1 MFPKHSRSRAADTGL
16 EMVMTKAANT
26 NKQDLQ
32 ECGGWSRRQLLKSQQ
47 RAQNPSSRPLRAAEK
62 KSPLGTSSYKDC
74 PVSSGQLWTHIYM
87 AKAM

>member
-32 ECGGWSRRQLLKSQQ
+32 ECGERGGGVEQETTL
-47 RAQNPSSRPLRAAEK
+47 K
-62 KSPLGTSSYKDC
+62 KSTEGTK
-74 PVSSGQLWTHIYM
+74 P
-87 AKAM
+87 

>member
-32 ECGGWSRRQLLKSQQ
+32 ECVCVWGGGAGGLFFLKKVN
-47 RAQNPSSRPLRAAEK
+47 RGHKTLA
-62 KSPLGTSSYKDC
+62 LG
-74 PVSSGQLWTHIYM
+74 H
-87 AKAM
+87 